1 MAQRK
6 LTIKAT
12 DITRDLRSGMT
23 VSQLMGKYTISLEAL
38 RFIFRKLLTTRVITK
53 DELDTHTTL
62 YRDTAGLK
70 GVRKWLRTTTTF
82 PVWIYD
88 SANLFAIGHLLNIS
102 EKGVCVKDV
111 EAALGETRNFVVR
124 SGAFGESHAF
134 VFQARCRWL
143 DTPIFSQRKW
153 VAGFEIVK
161 ISSLDSGMLR
171 NLIHYIQD
179 LDIERRINASIQATF
194 GHFR

>member
-6 LTIKAT
+6 LTIKAS

-23 VSQLMGKYTISLEAL
+23 ISQLMGKYSISQEGL
-38 RFIFRKLLTTRVITK
+38 RLLFRKLLNAGVVTK
-53 DELDTHTTL
+53 EELDTHVTL

-88 SANLFAIGHLLNIS
+88 SANLFATGHLLNIS

-111 EAALGETRNFVVR
+111 EAVVGEPRNFIVR
-124 SGAFGESHAF
+124 SGLFGESHSV
-134 VFQARCRWL
+134 VFESRCRWVGTEL
-143 DTPIFSQRKW
+143 SSERKW
-153 VAGFEIVK
+153 VAGFEIVE
-161 ISSLDSGMLR
+161 ISNLDSGVLR

-179 LDIERRINASIQATF
+179 LDIERRINASMQATF
-194 GHFR
+194 GHIS